1 MKNVYFIFYK
11 THNVF
16 LAEERLSCRGIKSEI
31 VPTPVQDKAYCGICL
46 EIYEHLEEQ
55 ISAILNDI
63 EYKVVK

>member
-1 MKNVYFIFYK
+1 MYLVFYK

-46 EIYEHLEEQ
+46 EINEYLEQ
-55 ISAILNDI
+55 QTSIILNDV